1 MEKIW
6 MIITLPYNPIR
17 GVYKTKEEAQ
27 KAAIAFTTKGCT
39 HQLYGVMELVGHTQ
53 HANVPVEFKDV

>member
-6 MIITLPYNPIR
+6 MLIKLPYHPIH

-27 KAAIAFTTKGCT
+27 KAAIKFTKIGMKQ
-39 HQLYGVMELVGHTQ
+39 QLYGVMELVGHTQ
-53 HANVPVEFKDV
+53 NADVPVEFKDV